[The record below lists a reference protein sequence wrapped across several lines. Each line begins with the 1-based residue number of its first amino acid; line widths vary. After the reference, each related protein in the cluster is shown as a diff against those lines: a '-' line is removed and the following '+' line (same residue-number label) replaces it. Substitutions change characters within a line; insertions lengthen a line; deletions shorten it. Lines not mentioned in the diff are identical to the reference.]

1 MKVGAPAGID
11 ASVPAPEVGKG
22 RGVLDGG
29 RVGASVFV
37 AGIGVALGSAPC
49 VSATI
54 VSAAASAV
62 CPISTGFAVGVPR
75 GAQALTSKMNTTPI
89 SKISRFMS

>member
-1 MKVGAPAGID
+1 MKVGAIVVFEPG
-11 ASVPAPEVGKG
+11 VPEVGKG

-37 AGIGVALGSAPC
+37 GGIGVALGSAPC

-54 VSAAASAV
+54 VRAAASAV
-62 CPISTGFAVGVPR
+62 WPISTGFAVGVPC
-75 GAQALTSKMNTTPI
+75 GAQALASKMNTAPMSNI
-89 SKISRFMS
+89 FRFMS